1 MIILIPLV
9 AAGATLAINLYV
21 IQPAYESSITL
32 YVMNKD
38 LDSRLAYDGFL
49 ASQQLINDCREL
61 IKSKSLTR
69 AVIEQLNIVD
79 LNEGELAERI
89 TVNLKNDTR
98 LMEIKVR
105 DTDNERAMEIVNK
118 ISVLFQQKIND
129 LMKLEI
135 LDVVDEAEIPLEPIS
150 PKPVVNTIIAFLVAL
165 FLTICAVFMM
175 EYLDDTLKN
184 SEEVEKLL
192 GLKVI
197 GIIPSLDL
205 K

>member
-38 LDSRLAYDGFL
+38 LDSRLAYDDFL